1 MQSLGP
7 AAGTRP
13 IPISPVFCCSIIF
26 LSRPHAACGAIAG
39 MPHAACM
46 RSSRRK
52 ADMYD
57 NMSEQ
62 GGGGGP
68 PSRGLTLSLP
78 PPSAS
83 YVRPFTRSTRAQ
95 PSNEMG
101 IYALSLSG
109 PPLPSTLYSAL
120 RPFGSHSLPH
130 SLTIPNWLSFSTTQ
144 AMVTV
149 EPAWA
154 RTIVLF
160 GVRKSTWPPG
170 PPSSPEA
177 PPRSTAAALGVAT
190 VSEMVPPSVP
200 RERER
205 ESVKSVKG
213 KA

>member
-78 PPSAS
+78 PPSAP

-101 IYALSLSG
+101 IYAPSLRSS
-109 PPLPSTLYSAL
+109 PPL

-130 SLTIPNWLSFSTTQ
+130 SLTHSGNHPL
-144 AMVTV
+144 
-149 EPAWA
+149 
-154 RTIVLF
+154 VLQIKVYNCVYNKVYNNKF
-160 GVRKSTWPPG
+160 
-170 PPSSPEA
+170 
-177 PPRSTAAALGVAT
+177 
-190 VSEMVPPSVP
+190 
-200 RERER
+200 
-205 ESVKSVKG
+205 
-213 KA
+213 